1 MALPRHVWDQVKNLT
16 AEDLKR
22 ALERDG
28 WVCEGKSGAVLA
40 FTKQASVRRRVT
52 VHYHPGKSYGAKL
65 LQGLLDDIGWN
76 DADLKRLK
84 LIK

>member
-1 MALPRHVWDQVKNLT
+1 MALPRHVWDQIKHLT
-16 AEDLKR
+16 AEELKR

-40 FTKQASVRRRVT
+40 FSKHGSVRRRIT
-52 VHYHPGKSYGAKL
+52 VHYHPGKSYGARL
-65 LQGLLDDIGWN
+65 LHGLLGDIGWT
-76 DADLKRLK
+76 DDDLKRLK